1 MSTELVMPSNRL
13 ILGVYLVP
21 RICMWCF
28 LVVILL
34 FEVAPERNADV
45 SSPERKKAEMGLM
58 ENVHVR

>member
-21 RICMWCF
+21 RICMLCF

-34 FEVAPERNADV
+34 FEVALEHNTDV
-45 SSPERKKAEMGLM
+45 SSPE
-58 ENVHVR
+58 